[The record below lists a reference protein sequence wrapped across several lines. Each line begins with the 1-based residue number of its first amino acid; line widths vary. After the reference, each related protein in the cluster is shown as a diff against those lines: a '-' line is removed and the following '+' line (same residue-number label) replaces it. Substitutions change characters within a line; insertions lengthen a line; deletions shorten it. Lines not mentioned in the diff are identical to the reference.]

1 MWAYGIDKE
10 TVKKAV
16 SIDLSERKPSDYLVK
31 LEVPIP
37 EISSNEVL
45 VKVNCSALNYNSIW
59 STLCHPI
66 SPFQL
71 ISGYVGR
78 NKHESS
84 HLQDFAIFGSDASG
98 TIEKVGDNVKNWKVG
113 DNVIIHCN
121 IIDSEDP
128 IIQRDGMLSESQSIW
143 GYETNYGAFA
153 EFTKVKST
161 QLIKKPDNLDW
172 KQASSF
178 GLTLS
183 TAYRMLISENGAKI
197 RPGETC
203 LIWGAAGGLGLF
215 AIQLAKL
222 AGANV
227 VAIVSSDEK
236 INICKKLGADY
247 VINRKKEFPS
257 SYIDK
262 DGNPDYLAWR
272 KISLKLKALK
282 APEIDVVFEHIGRE
296 TLGLSTYLLK
306 RGGRVVTCAATSGFL
321 ATIDLRFLWM
331 QLKSIIGSHFANY
344 DEANEAAKLVFENKV
359 TPIFSEN
366 DIASLPEMMDKMYSG
381 KTYGKIVFNHNKI

>member
-1 MWAYGIDKE
+1 MWAYGINKE
-10 TVKKAV
+10 AVKKAV
-16 SIDLSERKPSDYLVK
+16 STPLQNRKPSDSVVK
-31 LEVPIP
+31 LDVPVP

-45 VKVNCSALNYNSIW
+45 VKVNCSALNFNSIW
-59 STLCHPI
+59 SSLCHPI

-71 ISGYVGR
+71 INQYIGR

-98 TIEKVGDNVKNWKVG
+98 TIEKIGDNVKNWKVG

-121 IIDSEDP
+121 IVNSEDP
-128 IIQRDGMLSESQSIW
+128 IVQRDGMLSESQSIW

-153 EFTKVKST
+153 EYTKVKST
-161 QLIKKPDNLDW
+161 QLIKKPDHLEW
-172 KQASSF
+172 EEAASF

-222 AGANV
+222 AGAKV

-236 INICKKLGADY
+236 IKICKNLGADF
-247 VINRKKEFPS
+247 VINRKKDFPARFT
-257 SYIDK
+257 DNN
-262 DGNPDYLAWR
+262 GAPDYLAWR
-272 KISLKLKALK
+272 KVGLKLKSIK
-282 APEIDVVFEHIGRE
+282 CPEIDLVFEHVGRE

-306 RGGRVVTCAATSGFL
+306 RGGRIVTCAATSGFQ

-344 DEANEAAKLVFENKV
+344 DEANEAANLVFDKKIVPVVYSKTSIKE
-359 TPIFSEN
+359 
-366 DIASLPEMMDKMYSG
+366 LPKMMDKMYSG
-381 KTYGKIVFNHNKI
+381 KTHGKIVFKH

>member
-1 MWAYGIDKE
+1 MWAYGINKE
-10 TVKKAV
+10 AVKKAV
-16 SIDLSERKPSDYLVK
+16 STPLQNRKPSDSVVK
-31 LEVPIP
+31 LDVPVP

-45 VKVNCSALNYNSIW
+45 VKVNCSALNFNSIW
-59 STLCHPI
+59 SSLCHPI

-71 ISGYVGR
+71 INQYIGR

-98 TIEKVGDNVKNWKVG
+98 TIEKIGDNVKNWKVG

-121 IIDSEDP
+121 IVNSEDP
-128 IIQRDGMLSESQSIW
+128 VIQKDGMLSESQSIW

-153 EFTKVKST
+153 EYTKVKST
-161 QLIKKPDNLDW
+161 QLIKKPDHLGW
-172 KQASSF
+172 EEAASF

-183 TAYRMLISENGAKI
+183 TAYRMLISKNGAMI

-222 AGANV
+222 AGAKV

-236 INICKKLGADY
+236 IKICKNLGADF
-247 VINRKKEFPS
+247 VINRKKDFPARFT
-257 SYIDK
+257 DNN
-262 DGNPDYLAWR
+262 GAPDYLAWR
-272 KISLKLKALK
+272 KVFLKLKSIK
-282 APEIDVVFEHIGRE
+282 CPEIDLVFEHVGRE

-306 RGGRVVTCAATSGFL
+306 RGGRIVTCAATSGFQ

-344 DEANEAAKLVFENKV
+344 DEANEAANLVFDKKIVPVVYSKTNIKE
-359 TPIFSEN
+359 
-366 DIASLPEMMDKMYSG
+366 LPKMMDKMYSG
-381 KTYGKIVFNHNKI
+381 KTHGKIVFKH

>member
-16 SIDLSERKPSDYLVK
+16 SVNLDNRKPSDYLVK
-31 LEVPIP
+31 LDVPKP

-71 ISGYVGR
+71 ISDYVAR
-78 NKHESS
+78 NKNESS
-84 HLQDFAIFGSDASG
+84 HLKDFAIFGSDASG

-121 IIDSEDP
+121 IVDSEDP
-128 IIQRDGMLSESQSIW
+128 IIQRDGMLSKSQSIW

-153 EFTKVKST
+153 EYTKVKST
-161 QLIKKPDNLDW
+161 QLIRKPDHLGW
-172 KQASSF
+172 EESASF

-183 TAYRMLISENGAKI
+183 TAYRMLISKNGAMI

-227 VAIVSSDEK
+227 VGIVSSEDK
-236 INICKKLGADY
+236 VDICKKAGADH
-247 VINRKKEFPS
+247 VLNRKKEFPKS
-257 SYIDK
+257 FIDQ

-272 KISLKLKALK
+272 KISMKLKKLK
-282 APEIDVVFEHIGRE
+282 VPEIDLVFEHVGKE
-296 TLGLSTYLLK
+296 TLGLSVYLLK
-306 RGGRVVTCAATSGFL
+306 RGGRVVTCAATSGYL

-331 QLKSIIGSHFANY
+331 QLKSVIGSHFANY
-344 DEANEAAKLVFENKV
+344 DEANEASKLIFEGKVKPVFTINE
-359 TPIFSEN
+359 IS
-366 DIASLPEMMDKMYSG
+366 SLPQMMDKMYKGETSG
-381 KTYGKIVFNHNKI
+381 KLVFKHY

>member
-1 MWAYGIDKE
+1 MWAYGIDSNI
-10 TVKKAV
+10 V
-16 SIDLSERKPSDYLVK
+16 SRILKVPLEDRIPSENIVK
-31 LEVPIP
+31 LKVPIP
-37 EISSNEVL
+37 EISQNEVL
-45 VKVNCSALNYNSIW
+45 VKVKCSALNYNSIW

-78 NKHESS
+78 NEHETS

-121 IIDSEDP
+121 IVDSEDP
-128 IIQRDGMLSESQSIW
+128 IIQRDGMISQSQSIW
-143 GYETNYGAFA
+143 GYETNFGAFA
-153 EFTKVKST
+153 EYTKVKST
-161 QLIKKPDNLDW
+161 QLIRKPDHLGW
-172 KQASSF
+172 EEAASF

-183 TAYRMLISENGAKI
+183 TAYRMLISKNGAMI

-227 VAIVSSDEK
+227 VGIVSSEDK
-236 INICKKLGADY
+236 VDICKKAGADH
-247 VINRKKEFPS
+247 VLNRKKEFPKS
-257 SYIDK
+257 FIDQ

-272 KISLKLKALK
+272 KISMKLKKLK
-282 APEIDVVFEHIGRE
+282 VPEIDLVFEHVGKE
-296 TLGLSTYLLK
+296 TLGLSVYLLK
-306 RGGRVVTCAATSGFL
+306 RGGRVVTCAATSGYL

-331 QLKSIIGSHFANY
+331 QLKSVIGSHFANY
-344 DEANEAAKLVFENKV
+344 DEANEASKLIFEGKVKPVFTINE
-359 TPIFSEN
+359 IS
-366 DIASLPEMMDKMYSG
+366 SLPQMMDKMYKGETSG
-381 KTYGKIVFNHNKI
+381 KLVFKHY

>member
-16 SIDLSERKPSDYLVK
+16 SIDLGKRKPSDYLLK
-31 LEVPIP
+31 LDVPIP

-98 TIEKVGDNVKNWKVG
+98 TIQKVGDNVKNWKVG

-121 IIDSEDP
+121 ITDSEDP

-153 EFTKVKST
+153 EYTKVKST
-161 QLIKKPDNLDW
+161 QLIKKPDHLSW
-172 KQASSF
+172 EKAASF

-183 TAYRMLISENGAKI
+183 TAYRMLISDNGAKI

-227 VAIVSSDEK
+227 IAIVSSDEK
-236 INICKKLGADY
+236 VSICKKLGADF
-247 VINRKKEFPS
+247 VINRKKDFPKS
-257 SYIDK
+257 FTNE
-262 DGNPDYLAWR
+262 DGSPDYLAWR
-272 KISLKLKALK
+272 KISQKLKKLKA
-282 APEIDVVFEHIGRE
+282 PDIDLVFEHIGKE

-344 DEANEAAKLVFENKV
+344 DEAYNAAKLVFDNKI
-359 TPIFSEN
+359 TPVYSKN
-366 DIASLPEMMDKMYSG
+366 DICLLPKMMDKMYYG
-381 KTYGKIVFNHNKI
+381 KTYGKVVFTHNNS

>member
-1 MWAYGIDKE
+1 MWAYGINKD

-16 SIDLSERKPSDYLVK
+16 GIELDKRKPSDYLVK
-31 LEVPIP
+31 LDVPIP
-37 EISSNEVL
+37 DISSNEVL

-71 ISGYVGR
+71 ISSYVAR

-98 TIEKVGDNVKNWKVG
+98 TIEKVGENVKNWKVG
-113 DNVIIHCN
+113 DSVIIHCN
-121 IIDSEDP
+121 IVDSEDP

-161 QLIKKPDNLDW
+161 QLIKKPDHLDW
-172 KQASSF
+172 EEAASF

-183 TAYRMLISENGAKI
+183 TAYRMLISDNGAKI

-227 VAIVSSDEK
+227 IAIVSSDEK
-236 INICKKLGADY
+236 INICKKYGADF
-247 VINRKKEFPS
+247 VINRKKDFPKHFN
-257 SYIDK
+257 DE

-272 KISLKLKALK
+272 KISLILKKLKA
-282 APEIDVVFEHIGRE
+282 PDIDLVFEHVGKE
-296 TLGLSTYLLK
+296 TLGLSVYLLK

-331 QLKSIIGSHFANY
+331 QLKTIIGSHFANY
-344 DEANEAAKLVFENKV
+344 DEANEAAKLVFESKIVPVFIKKN
-359 TPIFSEN
+359 IN
-366 DIASLPEMMDKMYSG
+366 SLPEMMDEMYYG
-381 KTYGKIVFNHNKI
+381 KTYGKVVFNHN

>member
-16 SIDLSERKPSDYLVK
+16 QVPLDKRNPSDYLLK
-31 LEVPIP
+31 LEVPKP
-37 EISSNEVL
+37 DISANEVL
-45 VKVNCSALNYNSIW
+45 VKVKCSALNYNSIW

-71 ISGYVGR
+71 INQYVGR

-121 IIDSEDP
+121 IVDSEDP
-128 IIQRDGMLSESQSIW
+128 IVQRDGMLSESQSIW

-153 EFTKVKST
+153 EYTKVKSS
-161 QLIKKPDNLDW
+161 QLIKKPDHLEW
-172 KQASSF
+172 EEAASF

-183 TAYRMLISENGAKI
+183 TAYRMLISENGAMI

-222 AGANV
+222 AGAKV

-236 INICKKLGADY
+236 IEICKKYGADF
-247 VINRKKEFPS
+247 VINRKKDLPGSFT
-257 SYIDK
+257 DK
-262 DGNPDYLAWR
+262 NGVPDYLAWR
-272 KISLKLKALK
+272 KVGIKLKSIK
-282 APEIDVVFEHIGRE
+282 CPDIDLVFEHVGKE
-296 TLGLSTYLLK
+296 TLGLSIYLLK
-306 RGGRVVTCAATSGFL
+306 RGGRIVTCAATSGFQ

-344 DEANEAAKLVFENKV
+344 DEAYEAAKLVFDNRIIPVVYSKTNIKE
-359 TPIFSEN
+359 
-366 DIASLPEMMDKMYSG
+366 LPKMMDEMYSG
-381 KTYGKIVFNHNKI
+381 KTHGKIVFKH